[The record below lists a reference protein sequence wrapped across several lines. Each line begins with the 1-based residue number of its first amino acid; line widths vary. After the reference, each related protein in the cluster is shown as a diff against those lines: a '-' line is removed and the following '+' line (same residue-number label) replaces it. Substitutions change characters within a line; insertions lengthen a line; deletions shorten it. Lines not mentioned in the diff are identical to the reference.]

1 MYVSKPTRTIAY
13 VLMIPNVERRI
24 HMKQQSQAKVA
35 ILVTDGFE
43 QAELLSPKQAL
54 EQQGIAVDV
63 ISDKSG
69 TVQGFQHT
77 DKGEAVPVDKTL
89 AEAEPDDYDAVVLPD
104 GVVNGDALRM
114 VPEAVEFVQA
124 ADEAG
129 KPIAVICHGGWLLV
143 SADIAAGR
151 IVTSWPSLQDDFRN
165 AGSTWV
171 DQEVVCDG
179 NLITSRKPD
188 DLPAFN
194 KELLAALHGNPATG
208 SEARL

>member
-1 MYVSKPTRTIAY
+1 
-13 VLMIPNVERRI
+13 
-24 HMKQQSQAKVA
+24 MKQQSQAKVA

-43 QAELLSPKQAL
+43 QAELLLPKQAL
-54 EQQGIAVDV
+54 EQQGITVDV
-63 ISDKSG
+63 LSDKSG

-89 AEAEPDDYDAVVLPD
+89 AEAKPDDYDAVVLPG

-124 ADEAG
+124 ADQAG
-129 KPIAVICHGGWLLV
+129 KPIAVICHGGWLLI

-194 KELLAALHGNPATG
+194 KELLAVLHGSQPAG